1 MYKSIQKQVSSPT
14 KCWKPTCQA
23 CNNFNLCVLWAE
35 KMTNTS
41 QIQYKIKVKKGSAVY
56 PLKKKIVKKG
66 WEFSMIKILNL
77 FYFWVHAWVR
87 NIGWGYIQ
95 NLVLLGGFYLNF
107 IVYCSLDGVQ
117 LFNYRENMGE

>member
-1 MYKSIQKQVSSPT
+1 
-14 KCWKPTCQA
+14 
-23 CNNFNLCVLWAE
+23 
-35 KMTNTS
+35 
-41 QIQYKIKVKKGSAVY
+41 
-56 PLKKKIVKKG
+56 
-66 WEFSMIKILNL
+66 MIKILNL